1 MLSVIISAF
10 GIANTLGLSIYE
22 RVRELGLLRAVGM
35 QRSQLGWMIVIEAVI
50 VSLLGAVLGIAIGIL
65 FGWAMQQALADLGFS
80 VFAVPYGLLVVFAV
94 IAALLGM
101 VAAIAPAIRASRIKV
116 LEAITYE

>member
-1 MLSVIISAF
+1 
-10 GIANTLGLSIYE
+10 
-22 RVRELGLLRAVGM
+22 
-35 QRSQLGWMIVIEAVI
+35 
-50 VSLLGAVLGIAIGIL
+50 
-65 FGWAMQQALADLGFS
+65 MQQALADLGFS